1 MAARQGNRGRNLN
14 IASTS
19 APRVPQPEEDP
30 LSERRH
36 AAVPLAE
43 MTSEPADNL
52 LVLMDSADHAVEIRA
67 HGASPGHVPNIDHN
81 PRCSTERKQERRR
94 AATAWRA
101 IGHEYSG
108 SRRFRERTTAERV
121 NASPRGEFGRRHLR
135 VRGHGNAFRHLM
147 LGILA
152 RSVSHLLRLQIRARM
167 GSLPV
172 PPPPGA
178 PERETYARTAKTSP
192 KQFPIA
198 LAGSPEGETNR
209 LSNRQSLPIA
219 TRPVLCGGSGS
230 RSTRVLQ
237 EPPCN

>member
-14 IASTS
+14 IATTS

-36 AAVPLAE
+36 AAIPLAE
-43 MTSEPADNL
+43 MISEPADNL

-67 HGASPGHVPNIDHN
+67 DGASPGHVPNIDHN

-135 VRGHGNAFRHLM
+135 VRGHGNAVRHLM

-178 PERETYARTAKTSP
+178 PRTGDLCPYGKDKSETVPNCPRGIPGRRDKPPLQPA
-192 KQFPIA
+192 IV
-198 LAGSPEGETNR
+198 TNR
-209 LSNRQSLPIA
+209 YKTCALRGIRLPIHESLA
-219 TRPVLCGGSGS
+219 RASL
-230 RSTRVLQ
+230 
-237 EPPCN
+237 